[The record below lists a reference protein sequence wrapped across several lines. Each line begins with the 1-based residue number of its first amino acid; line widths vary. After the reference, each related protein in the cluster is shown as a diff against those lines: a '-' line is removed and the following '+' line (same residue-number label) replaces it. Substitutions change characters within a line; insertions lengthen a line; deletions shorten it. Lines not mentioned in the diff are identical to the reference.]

1 MMATRIPRHP
11 EAFSKDPSVDRK
23 RPRERSSAHL
33 AFVRT
38 LPCVVCLTHRD
49 VEAAHI
55 RMPSPA
61 HGKRSTGIGRKPD
74 DLWTLPMCRVH
85 HEEQHSAGN
94 ETAYWA
100 CQAIDPFVTAMAI
113 HACTGDEH
121 RANVIIR
128 ESRRVLVKNKV
139 SLA

>member
-1 MMATRIPRHP
+1 MTRVPRHP

-33 AFVRT
+33 AFIRT
-38 LPCVVCLTHRD
+38 LPCVVCGSHRD

-61 HGKRSTGIGRKPD
+61 HGKRSTGIARKPD
-74 DLWTLPMCRVH
+74 DRWVLSLCRLH
-85 HEEQHSAGN
+85 HEEQHLTGN

-100 CQAIDPFVTAMAI
+100 VAGIDPCGTALALF
-113 HACTGDEH
+113 ACTGDEAM
-121 RANVIIR
+121 ANVVIR
-128 ESRRVLVKNKV
+128 ESRRVLAKNKV